1 MRTNGYTAE
10 PKPYQVSIILQ
21 PKRQK
26 NNCNILSLNN
36 IFVQRFITSSKYVNK
51 SIQGCKYREMFILK
65 ESDDAASQHRYRS
78 SCICI
83 SALIKH

>member
-1 MRTNGYTAE
+1 MRTDGHTAE

-26 NNCNILSLNN
+26 NNCTILSLID

-51 SIQGCKYREMFILK
+51 SIQGCKNREKCLF
-65 ESDDAASQHRYRS
+65 
-78 SCICI
+78 
-83 SALIKH
+83 